1 MGNNNETMA
10 YSLFQFLKNGVTI
23 KQLEESTNAAYGK
36 KVEKVQGF
44 KRVVKEGKLVADP
57 SKITDPKGTIQTLA
71 EETSLKE
78 PVAQDK
84 KIKTANAGITEHP
97 EVTRIQKDMEK
108 NNNTVAKLTQGKD
121 GLDPDASA
129 KLGKTKEEKKI
140 EPKVSSVEKVK
151 EIKDTVTTTVPEV
164 KAEQFKKSGLEV
176 SGLKKEKAENE
187 SKLPSDPSTITNP
200 VVEESV
206 NGKPQF
212 TVWVKSIKEADETNP
227 VGVEKK
233 TKVVAQFDTQDAA
246 DAESKNSKY
255 NGKATVSA
263 TKDPSTQKD
272 TFQVTVAEAV
282 DVTVATDDKKVAIN
296 TTPEGETTVTTSDVN
311 ATPISASPEVLEPVV
326 PEIAPTE
333 DVPAV
338 EETPAEEDEDTLMAE
353 KIYVSDLLKG
363 KPSLTEKEQ
372 AFVKAVDG
380 VVLSEAKK
388 AKVAKKVLALKDKKV
403 NEINIHRSNFR
414 VQWPDAEGKF
424 QVQNCGTW
432 GEAKNLQK
440 KLRDEGN
447 KYASAVYDEEGIE
460 ESKVKK

>member
-1 MGNNNETMA
+1 M
-10 YSLFQFLKNGVTI
+10 
-23 KQLEESTNAAYGK
+23 
-36 KVEKVQGF
+36 
-44 KRVVKEGKLVADP
+44 
-57 SKITDPKGTIQTLA
+57 
-71 EETSLKE
+71 
-78 PVAQDK
+78 
-84 KIKTANAGITEHP
+84 
-97 EVTRIQKDMEK
+97 
-108 NNNTVAKLTQGKD
+108 
-121 GLDPDASA
+121 
-129 KLGKTKEEKKI
+129 
-140 EPKVSSVEKVK
+140 
-151 EIKDTVTTTVPEV
+151 
-164 KAEQFKKSGLEV
+164 
-176 SGLKKEKAENE
+176 
-187 SKLPSDPSTITNP
+187 
-200 VVEESV
+200 
-206 NGKPQF
+206 
-212 TVWVKSIKEADETNP
+212 
-227 VGVEKK
+227 
-233 TKVVAQFDTQDAA
+233 AQFDTQDAA

-363 KPSLTEKEQ
+363 KSSLTEKEQ

-403 NEINIHRSNFR
+403 
-414 VQWPDAEGKF
+414 
-424 QVQNCGTW
+424 
-432 GEAKNLQK
+432 K
-440 KLRDEGN
+440 K
-447 KYASAVYDEEGIE
+447 
-460 ESKVKK
+460 

>member
-151 EIKDTVTTTVPEV
+151 ETKIQLPQ
-164 KAEQFKKSGLEV
+164 QF
-176 SGLKKEKAENE
+176 LK
-187 SKLPSDPSTITNP
+187 
-200 VVEESV
+200 
-206 NGKPQF
+206 
-212 TVWVKSIKEADETNP
+212 
-227 VGVEKK
+227 
-233 TKVVAQFDTQDAA
+233 
-246 DAESKNSKY
+246 
-255 NGKATVSA
+255 
-263 TKDPSTQKD
+263 
-272 TFQVTVAEAV
+272 
-282 DVTVATDDKKVAIN
+282 
-296 TTPEGETTVTTSDVN
+296 
-311 ATPISASPEVLEPVV
+311 
-326 PEIAPTE
+326 
-333 DVPAV
+333 
-338 EETPAEEDEDTLMAE
+338 
-353 KIYVSDLLKG
+353 
-363 KPSLTEKEQ
+363 
-372 AFVKAVDG
+372 
-380 VVLSEAKK
+380 
-388 AKVAKKVLALKDKKV
+388 
-403 NEINIHRSNFR
+403 
-414 VQWPDAEGKF
+414 
-424 QVQNCGTW
+424 
-432 GEAKNLQK
+432 
-440 KLRDEGN
+440 
-447 KYASAVYDEEGIE
+447 
-460 ESKVKK
+460 

>member
-84 KIKTANAGITEHP
+84 KIKTANAGITEQP

-151 EIKDTVTTTVPEV
+151 ETKDTVTTTVPEV

-176 SGLKKEKAENE
+176 SGLKKETAENE

-200 VVEESV
+200 AETIQSLAEEKVLTTVSNKVIAEEISVKHSGRVVEESV

-363 KPSLTEKEQ
+363 KSSLTEKEQ

-403 NEINIHRSNFR
+403 
-414 VQWPDAEGKF
+414 
-424 QVQNCGTW
+424 
-432 GEAKNLQK
+432 K
-440 KLRDEGN
+440 K
-447 KYASAVYDEEGIE
+447 
-460 ESKVKK
+460 